1 MGPVGSMLSIM
12 WWIAWWGL
20 AELMMA
26 SWKRHQKFMAY
37 VFALLVVTGFIIWK
51 PELIASL

>member
-1 MGPVGSMLSIM
+1 MLSIM

-26 SWKRHQKFMAY
+26 SWKKHQKFVAY
-37 VFALLVVTGFIIWK
+37 VFALLVVTGFIVWK